1 MAARFYAHLMLEDE
15 NMDLL
20 FCHRWL
26 LLGFKREF
34 HDLHALRMWEACWS
48 HYQTE
53 FFHIFICVAIVLE
66 YGDPAWQK
74 SMRVDEMLN
83 YFNNLALEMDGDRVL
98 KQARSLLYQFR
109 RLAGIPCTLR
119 GLLSGPGAWDSA
131 TLPEIECTC
140 HETRTCKYL
149 NLSARRKSFNGEIT
163 ETPERQDDDQKSS
176 EDKQGQE
183 TDNKLSDDEIKPQQ
197 ESKDSELNSAGQK
210 NKAESNSNE
219 EHNGCS
225 EELENSESER
235 QELKIDK
242 LDQKE
247 QHEKE
252 HINSNDEIQQ
262 ENETPTLKDE
272 SSNEIQDTSALN
284 HKSNDDLSSEKQQTN
299 EKIFL
304 KDDQR
309 ESTDDL
315 NKLTSDHLHS
325 ELAQNIKESTDL
337 EDKIPDQEQKLND
350 SNLKGG
356 KQGLEL
362 NPEEQEANDKTC
374 SPKGNCD
381 PEDSTLHITDT

>member
-1 MAARFYAHLMLEDE
+1 MMAARFYAHLMLEDE

-66 YGDPAWQK
+66 YGDPVWQK

-140 HETRTCKYL
+140 HETRACMYL
-149 NLSARRKSFNGEIT
+149 NLSAREKSFSPENTEIA
-163 ETPERQDDDQKSS
+163 EKQDDDQKSS
-176 EDKQGQE
+176 EDKKEQE
-183 TDNKLSDDEIKPQQ
+183 AENKLSDDEIKSPQ
-197 ESKDSELNSAGQK
+197 ESKDKELNSAEQK

-219 EHNGCS
+219 KHNGCS
-225 EELENSESER
+225 EELESSESER
-235 QELKIDK
+235 QELKSDE
-242 LDQKE
+242 LDRKE
-247 QHEKE
+247 PHEKE
-252 HINSNDEIQQ
+252 RINSNDEIQQ
-262 ENETPTLKDE
+262 ENETATLKDK
-272 SSNEIQDTSALN
+272 SSNEVQDTSALN

-299 EKIFL
+299 EKTFL
-304 KDDQR
+304 KDGQ
-309 ESTDDL
+309 E
-315 NKLTSDHLHS
+315 KVLT
-325 ELAQNIKESTDL
+325 T
-337 EDKIPDQEQKLND
+337 
-350 SNLKGG
+350 
-356 KQGLEL
+356 
-362 NPEEQEANDKTC
+362 
-374 SPKGNCD
+374 
-381 PEDSTLHITDT
+381 